1 MEGERRIRGAVHRV
15 GCWCCIKPRLHFR
28 PSIRELRSFSYGS
41 LRAVPF
47 PGIVFS
53 IILISYS
60 IIIPAN
66 STEINPS
73 DVYSL
78 SRWFIYFSFFSSLSF
93 FSFFFFTQAFSVQRI
108 WMKPAAEDLER
119 FEGNNSISRIRW
131 TSITAHVK
139 KKEWNFARLVRLNW
153 NKIQFWNVAAL
164 LTRMFLFCGINYK
177 FILKW
182 KCTRR

>member
-78 SRWFIYFSFFSSLSF
+78 SRWFIYFSFFFSLSF
-93 FSFFFFTQAFSVQRI
+93 FSFFFLRKHFRSNEFEWNLRRRI
-108 WMKPAAEDLER
+108 WNALKGIIASAGSDER
-119 FEGNNSISRIRW
+119 Q
-131 TSITAHVK
+131 
-139 KKEWNFARLVRLNW
+139 L
-153 NKIQFWNVAAL
+153 
-164 LTRMFLFCGINYK
+164 
-177 FILKW
+177 
-182 KCTRR
+182 RRT